1 MVING
6 YVDDA
11 VGLSAYMDISALG
24 SLIGEPQTVSGFFLQ
39 VEGGKL
45 RELYRKLKETP
56 LVFSVF
62 SPAGLRN
69 SFMQTIARTMNVST
83 GILLSFAVIIA
94 FGVVY
99 NSARISLSERGRELA
114 SLRVMGFS
122 RSETLYFL
130 LGEQGA
136 ILIASMP
143 IGFLCGYLI
152 SWLIINVVDTE
163 LMRLTLAVSTR
174 TYVLSGLVVNLRMM
188 VYSAAL
194 APKLRHLP
202 RGKRMLVAAFLV
214 DNLFAFLQERER
226 ERPGDPHWVEYY
238 AGMTLVLWP
247 SWALFCVV
255 GVFAGNIIPAN
266 WQLDFA
272 IPLSFVAILANSVR
286 QMPLLAAAV
295 GGGIASVLLFTLPL
309 KLGLIAGCLCGLL
322 AGLLVERMQKA

>member
-1 MVING
+1 MEGVRNTLIIVPSYIPFALVCG
-6 YVDDA
+6 VASVTAGLTTWAAIGLPALVFGGSAQA
-11 VGLSAYMDISALG
+11 VVT
-24 SLIGEPQTVSGFFLQ
+24 QFLQ
-39 VEGGKL
+39 N
-45 RELYRKLKETP
+45 
-56 LVFSVF
+56 
-62 SPAGLRN
+62 A
-69 SFMQTIARTMNVST
+69 
-83 GILLSFAVIIA
+83 
-94 FGVVY
+94 
-99 NSARISLSERGRELA
+99 A
-114 SLRVMGFS
+114 SLW
-122 RSETLYFL
+122 
-130 LGEQGA
+130 
-136 ILIASMP
+136 IA
-143 IGFLCGYLI
+143 
-152 SWLIINVVDTE
+152 
-163 LMRLTLAVSTR
+163 
-174 TYVLSGLVVNLRMM
+174 VLSGLVVNLRMM

-214 DNLFAFLQERER
+214 DNLFAFLQQRER

-238 AGMTLVLWP
+238 AGMTLILWP

-255 GVFAGNIIPAN
+255 GVFAGNIIPAS

>member
-1 MVING
+1 VAFFSSIEGRTAFMEGVRNTLIIVPSYIPFALVCG
-6 YVDDA
+6 VASVTAGLTTSAAIGLPALVFGGSAQA
-11 VGLSAYMDISALG
+11 VVT
-24 SLIGEPQTVSGFFLQ
+24 QFLQ
-39 VEGGKL
+39 N
-45 RELYRKLKETP
+45 
-56 LVFSVF
+56 
-62 SPAGLRN
+62 A
-69 SFMQTIARTMNVST
+69 
-83 GILLSFAVIIA
+83 
-94 FGVVY
+94 
-99 NSARISLSERGRELA
+99 A
-114 SLRVMGFS
+114 SLW
-122 RSETLYFL
+122 
-130 LGEQGA
+130 
-136 ILIASMP
+136 IA
-143 IGFLCGYLI
+143 
-152 SWLIINVVDTE
+152 
-163 LMRLTLAVSTR
+163 
-174 TYVLSGLVVNLRMM
+174 VLSGLVVNLRMM

-214 DNLFAFLQERER
+214 DNLFAFLQQRER

-238 AGMTLVLWP
+238 AGMTLILWP

-255 GVFAGNIIPAN
+255 GVFAGNIIPAS